1 MSNLYIRRVGNNDEN
16 GWLKLILM
24 STGKQEQVDQFLKE
38 LESNPLSLSALNHL
52 AQHFATNGD
61 YTKAIQHYEKLTTI
75 QEENGKVWV
84 ALGHCYLLKGEY
96 QKCFGA
102 Y

>member
-38 LESNPLSLSALNHL
+38 LESNPLSL
-52 AQHFATNGD
+52 
-61 YTKAIQHYEKLTTI
+61 
-75 QEENGKVWV
+75 
-84 ALGHCYLLKGEY
+84 
-96 QKCFGA
+96 
-102 Y
+102 